1 VRNKSEEGETL
12 RNRPSRL
19 PVSRSNH
26 SVIALLTDFGTADY
40 YVGSLKGVILSINPN
55 ISIVD
60 ISHEVPAQDIEAGAF
75 TLLAVHSAFPPKTI
89 FVAVVDPG
97 VGSSRRPILVQAD
110 DRFFV
115 GPDNGLF
122 SYFYTKGNHKTIHLT
137 TEKYFRHPV
146 SSTFHGRDVF
156 APAAAHLSTGLKPN
170 ELGSEINDELRLPD
184 LQPVKLKDGV
194 WAARIIHIDH
204 FGNCITNISRNTLSR
219 DIEDHIRLKV
229 SGKTVTSFRKFFS
242 DSGKDEKLFAI
253 WGSAGF
259 LEIAAQNRSAAKM
272 LKAKRGDAVLMQFG
286 MR

>member
-1 VRNKSEEGETL
+1 ML

-19 PVSRSNH
+19 PVSKSNH
-26 SVIALLTDFGTADY
+26 SVIALLTDFGTTDY
-40 YVGSLKGVILSINPN
+40 FVGSLKGVILSINPN

-60 ISHEVPAQDIEAGAF
+60 ISHEVPAQDIESGAF
-75 TLLAVHSAFPPKTI
+75 TLFAAHPAFPPKTI
-89 FVAVVDPG
+89 FVAVIDPG

-122 SYFYTKGNHKTIHLT
+122 SYFYTRGDHRTIHLNK
-137 TEKYFRHPV
+137 EKYFRHPV

-156 APAAAHLSTGLKPN
+156 APVAAHLSTGLKPS
-170 ELGSEINDELRLPD
+170 ELGSEINDEVRLPA
-184 LQPVKLKDGV
+184 LRPAKAKDGV

-204 FGNCITNISRNTLSR
+204 FGNCITNISRDTLSR
-219 DIEDHIRLKV
+219 RVEHHIRLKV
-229 SGKTVTSFRKFFS
+229 NGKTVTSFRKFFS

-259 LEIAAQNRSAAKM
+259 LEIVAQNRSAAKM
-272 LKAKRGDAVLMQFG
+272 LKAKRGDAVRLET
-286 MR
+286 